1 VSETWDREELY
12 AEIWDKPLV
21 KVAVK
26 YNVSAVALGK
36 VCRKLQIPLPGR
48 GYWTKMEFGKPVEQ
62 APLPTATNLPVVRKM
77 KETYAK
83 ASGNTEAV
91 EPIDESDPELV
102 RIAAVR
108 KAKVLVDEKST
119 LHKTVSQTRQE
130 LKQAS
135 VDSRGILIRPRGKL
149 TLDIRVSKTML
160 QRAILLMNAF
170 VVKIESEGIT
180 IAPENTRP
188 ECENIH
194 ANVFGQSVS
203 FGIVERAN
211 QKNKREEKSY
221 SWTRMVYDYE
231 PSGLLEFRLGGYS
244 YYGAKTWRDGKRR
257 ELESLL
263 SEFVA
268 ELMLEGRRK
277 RIAAEL
283 RQKEELERRRKEEG
297 LDELAKLIKEEEKK
311 VRELNSW
318 VKRWVRAKRMR
329 RFISTLEREWKSQGI
344 DPSPES
350 EQGQRIA
357 WMKEQSDRLDPMI
370 PSPPSILDRKNE
382 LRHWYCKP

>member
-1 VSETWDREELY
+1 VSEAWNREELY
-12 AEIWDKPLV
+12 SEIWEKPLV
-21 KVAVK
+21 KVAAK

-36 VCRKLQIPLPGR
+36 ACRKLQIPLPGR
-48 GYWTKMEFGKPVEQ
+48 GYWTKKEFGKPVEQ
-62 APLPTATNLPVVRKM
+62 TPLPTATNLPVVRKM

-83 ASGNTEAV
+83 ASGNAEAV
-91 EPIDESDPELV
+91 ELIDEGDPELV
-102 RIAAVR
+102 RIAALR
-108 KAKVLVDEKST
+108 KAKVLVSEKST

-130 LKQAS
+130 LKHAS

-149 TLDIRVSKTML
+149 TLDIRVSEKML
-160 QRAILLMNAF
+160 ERAILLMNIF
-170 VVKIESEGIT
+170 VVKIESEGMT

-203 FGIVERAN
+203 FGILERAN

-231 PSGLLEFRLGGYS
+231 PSGLLEFHVGGYS
-244 YYGAKTWRDGKRR
+244 YYGAKTWRDGKTRK
-257 ELESLL
+257 LESLL

-277 RIAAEL
+277 RVAAEA
-283 RQKEELERRRKEEG
+283 RQKEELERRRKEER
-297 LDELAKLIKEEEKK
+297 LEELAKLINEEDKK

-318 VKRWVRAKRMR
+318 VKRWARAKRMR
-329 RFISTLEREWKSQGI
+329 RFISALEREWKSQGI
-344 DPSPES
+344 DSSQES
-350 EQGQRIA
+350 ERGQRIA
-357 WMKEQSDRLDPMI
+357 WMKEQADRLDPLI

-382 LRHWYCKP
+382 LRRRY